1 MPYAKSMP
9 PAPYQRPPAKSV
21 LPPLIPAED
30 EYDKQED
37 GIFTSLRNIF
47 VQTGSSIAGIFGG
60 LFSSSKKPPPLHH
73 FHHPQQQQQQH
84 HNYHYQS
91 RHGNAWPV
99 QESFVVPRED
109 EPPPLETREREPTP
123 RKSYPYSTK
132 DPEKSR
138 QSKQSRNYYNQWNS
152 GGYPAQL
159 QQHQHHQKH
168 QPSSP
173 QTFYEPQNSET
184 NEIVFGAVQEQ
195 DGRRESV
202 VIKAVDYSEP
212 VYSSS
217 NNVRSRYNYMS
228 YSSYGC

>member
-1 MPYAKSMP
+1 MP

-37 GIFTSLRNIF
+37 GLFTSLRNLF
-47 VQTGSSIAGIFGG
+47 VHTGSSIAGIFGG
-60 LFSSSKKPPPLHH
+60 LFSGSKKPLTLHRN
-73 FHHPQQQQQQH
+73 PQQQH
-84 HNYHYQS
+84 HSYPYQS

-123 RKSYPYSTK
+123 RKSYPYSVK
-132 DPEKSR
+132 DPERSR

-152 GGYPAQL
+152 GSYPQL

-195 DGRRESV
+195 DGRREAM
-202 VIKAVDYSEP
+202 VIKAVDYSDP
-212 VYSSS
+212 VYNG